1 MSPKKSNDSGFE
13 MLDLSLDLGDFKPS
27 PPGKKKK
34 KKKSTGSPAPAQPF
48 VMDLFA
54 METDSPRFNNLSQS
68 DDSGFGQGQ
77 EDDGHHTDGEA
88 DIAGEVQ
95 GEFAMD
101 MFLDPTNPFNKIVH
115 TSLKSTI
122 EKQKKNV
129 EEVTQ
134 LRQEQLRDQGF
145 RFYAITPPIHSCPP
159 LTPPFHPIFLIKM

>member
-13 MLDLSLDLGDFKPS
+13 MLDLNMDLGDFKPS
-27 PPGKKKK
+27 PQGKKKK

-54 METDSPRFNNLSQS
+54 MDDTDSPRFNNLSQS

-88 DIAGEVQ
+88 DINGEVQ

-145 RFYAITPPIHSCPP
+145 RFYAINPPIVVPHCPS
-159 LTPPFHPIFLIKM
+159 PFTQYS